1 MNLLLVTLQSW
12 LTKLGGAASA
22 IILSFGSIGVVLLAI
37 GDSSFFSAPEAND
50 LLIVIL
56 SAGKSWGNMAY
67 FVGLTVI
74 GSVLGCLLLYTVGR
88 KGGNPILRRKF
99 SQAKIERA
107 EKLFERHGIL
117 AVVIPSILP
126 PPVPFKIFVLSAGVF
141 RLNMLEFLIAVTIGR
156 TIRYSIWG
164 ILAVLYGNA
173 VRQYIQQNLNMMG
186 TIIILGV
193 ALALIFTFVIYFYR
207 PKAGGRGKTT

>member
-1 MNLLLVTLQSW
+1 MNLLLFTLQNW
-12 LTKLGGAASA
+12 LVKLGGSASA
-22 IILSFGSIGVVLLAI
+22 IISSFGSIGVVLLAI

-56 SAGKSWGNMAY
+56 STGKSWGNMAY

-74 GSVLGCLLLYTVGR
+74 GSVLGCFLLYTVGR

-107 EKLFERHGIL
+107 EKLFERYGAL

-141 RLNMLEFLIAVTIGR
+141 RLNMWEFLIAVIIGR

-173 VRQYIQQNLNMMG
+173 IRQYMQQNLNMMG
-186 TIIILGV
+186 TIILLGV
-193 ALALIFTFVIYFYR
+193 AIALIFTFVIYFYH
-207 PKAGGRGKTT
+207 PKEGGRGKTT